1 MELKLAELRKSE
13 ELLRLRLA
21 ELEQLEERNS
31 RNSSAEEEGVRE
43 QAEGRV
49 ATEELFET
57 DHQVLTDEDRNVTD
71 EDRKTITE
79 NRKQEDRKEEQ
90 VAEKDADGDSETALK
105 NQVG

>member
-1 MELKLAELRKSE
+1 VELKLAELRKSE

-21 ELEQLEERNS
+21 ELEQLEERNTS
-31 RNSSAEEEGVRE
+31 VEEEGVRE

-57 DHQVLTDEDRNVTD
+57 DQQILTDEDRNLTDD
-71 EDRKTITE
+71 EDRKTE

>member
-1 MELKLAELRKSE
+1 VELKLAELRKSE

-21 ELEQLEERNS
+21 ELEQLEERNTS
-31 RNSSAEEEGVRE
+31 VEEEGVRE

-57 DHQVLTDEDRNVTD
+57 DHQALTDEDRNLTD
-71 EDRKTITE
+71 EDRKTE
-79 NRKQEDRKEEQ
+79 NRKQEDRKEEK

-105 NQVG
+105 NQVD

>member
-1 MELKLAELRKSE
+1 VELKLAELRKSE

-31 RNSSAEEEGVRE
+31 RNTSVEEEGVRE

-49 ATEELFET
+49 ATDELFET
-57 DHQVLTDEDRNVTD
+57 DQQNVTD
-71 EDRKTITE
+71 EDRNLTDDEDRKTE

-90 VAEKDADGDSETALK
+90 VGEKDADGDSETALK
-105 NQVG
+105 NQVD

>member
-1 MELKLAELRKSE
+1 MEVKLAELRKSE

-31 RNSSAEEEGVRE
+31 RNTSVEEEGVRE

-49 ATEELFET
+49 ATDELFET
-57 DHQVLTDEDRNVTD
+57 NHQALTDEDRNATD
-71 EDRKTITE
+71 EDRKTE

>member
-21 ELEQLEERNS
+21 ELEQLEERTS
-31 RNSSAEEEGVRE
+31 RNTSVEEEGVRE

-49 ATEELFET
+49 ATEEIGELFET
-57 DHQVLTDEDRNVTD
+57 NMTDQQNVTD
-71 EDRKTITE
+71 EDRKTE

-105 NQVG
+105 NQVD

>member
-21 ELEQLEERNS
+21 ELEQLEERNTS
-31 RNSSAEEEGVRE
+31 VEEEGVRE

-57 DHQVLTDEDRNVTD
+57 DHQNVTDEDRNVTD
-71 EDRKTITE
+71 EDRKSITE

-105 NQVG
+105 NQVD

>member
-1 MELKLAELRKSE
+1 VELKLAELRKSE

-21 ELEQLEERNS
+21 ELEQLEERNTS
-31 RNSSAEEEGVRE
+31 VEEEGVRE

-57 DHQVLTDEDRNVTD
+57 DQQNVTDEDRNVTD
-71 EDRKTITE
+71 EDRKME